1 MFTQSSIAIS
11 FALGL
16 ATLPSAKATYSFD
29 LRDSNGTPVP
39 FETFTVPE
47 TSRPTSIILNPKRA
61 VAVVD
66 YVENWCG
73 AAQLDPP
80 SGEGTFIN
88 VTGTWTVPVVTPVSK
103 LLRSDSLLH
112 FLTALPKEYVYVF
125 FAIILQHH
133 QANVPAAYR
142 WHWCRCHILPLP
154 MGRN

>member
-103 LLRSDSLLH
+103 LLCSDSLYMFFHCLSQRICLC
-112 FLTALPKEYVYVF
+112 FLAM
-125 FAIILQHH
+125 I
-133 QANVPAAYR
+133 
-142 WHWCRCHILPLP
+142 
-154 MGRN
+154 